1 MSGHGPSQTEIKA
14 VGKALK
20 SRNVHLEDHY
30 ISIQTFLHTA
40 GDPSEGP
47 PDPESDGREE
57 LVNRCHLL
65 ADEIRNVRAAV
76 GAVNFD
82 ADDKR
87 KLRAALAATAKGWDA
102 RGEIFGALD
111 VGRIQQAQQVAD
123 RTTIEAEGSAKALT
137 PYFVRGT

>member
-1 MSGHGPSQTEIKA
+1 MSAPGPTQAEIRA

-30 ISIQTFLHTA
+30 ISIQTFLHTG

-57 LVNRCHLL
+57 LANRCHLL

-82 ADDKR
+82 AEAKR

-102 RGEIFGALD
+102 RGEIFGTLD
-111 VGRIQQAQQVAD
+111 VGRIQVAQQVAE
-123 RTTIEAEGSAKALT
+123 RTTFEAESTAKALQ
-137 PYFVRGT
+137 PYFVGH